1 MKKLIILLI
10 LVVSQNFYSQILDP
24 ISWKTSVE
32 KITATKYNLIITA
45 AMDAGWH
52 LYSQNVPK
60 DGPIPTTISFEKS
73 KNFKL
78 IGAPTEEEGKTVND
92 QVFNM
97 KIKYFEKNTTF
108 KQRIEVVN
116 PNTFIVTGEI
126 EFMVCNDENCLP
138 PTFVDLK
145 FVIPA
150 QIDSKKKK
158 MNSNQRE
165 Y

>member
-1 MKKLIILLI
+1 MKKLIILLVL
-10 LVVSQNFYSQILDP
+10 LVSKNFYSQILDP

-32 KITATKYNLIITA
+32 KITTTEYNLITTA
-45 AMDAGWH
+45 TIDSGWH

-60 DGPIPTTISFEKS
+60 DGPIPTTFSFEKS
-73 KNFKL
+73 NDFKL
-78 IGAPTEEEGKTVND
+78 LGTPTEEEGKTVND

-97 KIKYFEKNTTF
+97 KIKYFEKNTIF
-108 KQRIEVVN
+108 KQRIKVSN
-116 PNTFIVTGEI
+116 PNTFNVTGEL

-150 QIDSKKKK
+150 QNDLKKKTVK
-158 MNSNQRE
+158 LKRNKD
-165 Y
+165 